1 MQKNGFGKNTTVRAT
16 ALTNRDQAGIAAA
29 AFAVLSV
36 AGAMAGFVIGV
47 DIALPT
53 LCIAFTA
60 MLAATACLA
69 ERLIEGFET
78 PNATPIAQKASSSN
92 LIADKS

>member
-16 ALTNRDQAGIAAA
+16 TLTNRDQAGIAAA
-29 AFAVLSV
+29 AFAVLSL
-36 AGAMAGFVIGV
+36 AGAMAGFVMGV

-53 LCIAFTA
+53 LCAAFTG

-69 ERLIEGFET
+69 ERLIQGFEA
-78 PNATPIAQKASSSN
+78 PDAAPVAQKAASASQ
-92 LIADKS
+92 IADKS